1 MHTYM
6 HACMHAYTYIHAHTY
21 VHIHTHKY
29 VRAYHIHTSMHD
41 KDGYEDVD
49 PSKTTVVR
57 GEPGEDFA
65 RKSEIGAFAGRAV
78 DEVCLCLFILA
89 RLPFSIFDYLWVCLS
104 LCLSSPLSL
113 YGLTTTAIM
122 PARAWEVAVK
132 SGGYFFFRKISSFRK
147 TYFWPW
153 LSLMYIL
160 RDSYVIVT
168 WMNGWMDR
176 QARTH
181 TQVPLNEEDLPEG
194 WRKNSANLAVTDAIL
209 VW

>member
-1 MHTYM
+1 M

-78 DEVCLCLFILA
+78 DEVCLCLFMLA

-113 YGLTTTAIM
+113 YCLTTTAIM
-122 PARAWEVAVK
+122 PARA
-132 SGGYFFFRKISSFRK
+132 
-147 TYFWPW
+147 
-153 LSLMYIL
+153 
-160 RDSYVIVT
+160 
-168 WMNGWMDR
+168 
-176 QARTH
+176 
-181 TQVPLNEEDLPEG
+181 
-194 WRKNSANLAVTDAIL
+194 
-209 VW
+209 

>member
-1 MHTYM
+1 M
-6 HACMHAYTYIHAHTY
+6 HACMRTHTYTHTHTYTY
-21 VHIHTHKY
+21 THKY

-78 DEVCLCLFILA
+78 DEVCLCLFMLA

-122 PARAWEVAVK
+122 PARA
-132 SGGYFFFRKISSFRK
+132 
-147 TYFWPW
+147 
-153 LSLMYIL
+153 
-160 RDSYVIVT
+160 
-168 WMNGWMDR
+168 
-176 QARTH
+176 
-181 TQVPLNEEDLPEG
+181 
-194 WRKNSANLAVTDAIL
+194 
-209 VW
+209 